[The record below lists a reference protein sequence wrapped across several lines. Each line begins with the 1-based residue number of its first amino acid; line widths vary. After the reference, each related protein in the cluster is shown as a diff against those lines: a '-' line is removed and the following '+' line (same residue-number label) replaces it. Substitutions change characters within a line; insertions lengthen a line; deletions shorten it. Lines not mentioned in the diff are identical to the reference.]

1 MEEKTLFSIIVPV
14 YNVEKYLDKCLAS
27 ILRQTFK
34 NFECIIIDDGSPD
47 NSNAIIDKYVK
58 LDQRFKVIHQ
68 KNMGI
73 SAARNAGLDIAKGE
87 YVVFVD
93 SDDYIADDYLEK
105 FALKIADTDA
115 DIVICGFIE
124 AYKDYEKNKVF
135 AVESTEVIKQNILAD
150 IWPSY
155 VWNKCYKKDLFTNI
169 RFPVGKIFED
179 ILTIPE
185 LCLYAQKIV
194 CIPDKLY
201 YYNRQNE
208 NSITTNMSSEKMY
221 NLFQGHLKNRN
232 LAIMNN
238 IRCLKLIDK
247 RMVKDTTKCLFRNCC
262 DNKLSASQE
271 QEMCDYLK
279 ERLDKSEV
287 VGLRNKFWLKMLLKK
302 RKKLC
307 AWYARFRGYC

>member
-287 VGLRNKFWLKMLLKK
+287 VGLRNKFWLKMLWKK

>member
-1 MEEKTLFSIIVPV
+1 MFSIIVPV

-27 ILRQTFK
+27 ILEQTFK
-34 NFECIIIDDGSPD
+34 DFECIIIDDGSPD
-47 NSNAIIDKYVK
+47 NSNIIIDKYVK

-68 KNMGI
+68 KNMGL
-73 SAARNAGLDIAKGE
+73 SAARNAGLDIAKGD
-87 YVVFVD
+87 YIVFVD
-93 SDDYIADDYLEK
+93 SDDYIANDYLEK
-105 FALKIADTDA
+105 FAAKIASTNA
-115 DIVICGFIE
+115 EIVVCGLTEVF
-124 AYKDYEKNKVF
+124 KDYEKSIVF
-135 AVESTEVIKQNILAD
+135 EDESTEVIKQNILAD
-150 IWPSY
+150 VWPSY
-155 VWNKCYKKDLFTNI
+155 AWNKCYKKSLFANI

-185 LCLYAQKIV
+185 VCLYARKIV

-201 YYNRQNE
+201 YYNRHNE
-208 NSITTNMSSEKMY
+208 NSITANLSSEKMY
-221 NLFQGHLKNRN
+221 NHFQGHLKNRN

-247 RMVKDTTKCLFRNCC
+247 RMVKDTTKCLLRNCC
-262 DNKLSASQE
+262 DNKLSASQV

-287 VGLRNKFWLKMLLKK
+287 VGLRNKFWVKMLLKK

-307 AWYARFRGYC
+307 AWYARFRGYM

>member
-1 MEEKTLFSIIVPV
+1 MFSIIVPV

-58 LDQRFKVIHQ
+58 LDQCFKVIHQ
-68 KNMGI
+68 KNMGL

-135 AVESTEVIKQNILAD
+135 AAESTEVIKQNILAD
-150 IWPSY
+150 VWPSY

-169 RFPVGKIFED
+169 RFPVGKIFR
-179 ILTIPE
+179 
-185 LCLYAQKIV
+185 
-194 CIPDKLY
+194 KL
-201 YYNRQNE
+201 
-208 NSITTNMSSEKMY
+208 
-221 NLFQGHLKNRN
+221 
-232 LAIMNN
+232 
-238 IRCLKLIDK
+238 
-247 RMVKDTTKCLFRNCC
+247 
-262 DNKLSASQE
+262 QE
-271 QEMCDYLK
+271 QVAHF
-279 ERLDKSEV
+279 S
-287 VGLRNKFWLKMLLKK
+287 
-302 RKKLC
+302 
-307 AWYARFRGYC
+307 

>member
-1 MEEKTLFSIIVPV
+1 MFSIIVPV

-238 IRCLKLIDK
+238 IRCLKL
-247 RMVKDTTKCLFRNCC
+247 MVDCIINL
-262 DNKLSASQE
+262 NK
-271 QEMCDYLK
+271 K
-279 ERLDKSEV
+279 
-287 VGLRNKFWLKMLLKK
+287 
-302 RKKLC
+302 
-307 AWYARFRGYC
+307 